1 MSCHACNVTCCHV
14 SQEACCNVRP
24 PCQILLNNLVASSE
38 VPKPV
43 AWFCGCL
50 KPLRVSE
57 LLPKS
62 RSILMSDFGI
72 RGRFT
77 SLVQLLLLL
86 HNCRHWCGL
95 NAGAR
100 SP

>member
-14 SQEACCNVRP
+14 SQEAS
-24 PCQILLNNLVASSE
+24 CQILLNNLVVSSE
-38 VPKPV
+38 VPQSV

-50 KPLRVSE
+50 KPLQVSE
-57 LLPKS
+57 LLPES

-72 RGRFT
+72 RGCFT
-77 SLVQLLLLL
+77 FLVQLLLPP
-86 HNCRHWCGL
+86 HNCRHWCVLDG
-95 NAGAR
+95 GAR